1 MNIVRYAAIIGI
13 ITTLA
18 VPCLAKR
25 PKKEKPKHNNTANVV
40 KETEQED
47 DTLSGGYHPNPAI
60 LAGVGQILN
69 GALTIAQNPHSRPN
83 VGHSVASMIHG
94 IMTII
99 VEKIA
104 HKRIDPVDRKALQ
117 DCCNEVCSDI
127 SKEITEII
135 IQKKLKIT
143 HTLN

>member
-1 MNIVRYAAIIGI
+1 MKFVPYAAIIAI
-13 ITTLA
+13 TTTLA
-18 VPCLAKR
+18 VPSFAKR
-25 PKKEKPKHNNTANVV
+25 PKKEKPKHNNTTNIV
-40 KETEQED
+40 KEIEQED

-104 HKRIDPVDRKALQ
+104 NKRIDSSSLQALQ
-117 DCCNEVCSDI
+117 DCCNEACVDI
-127 SKEITEII
+127 SKEITDII
-135 IQKKLKIT
+135 IAKSLFIEE
-143 HTLN
+143 H